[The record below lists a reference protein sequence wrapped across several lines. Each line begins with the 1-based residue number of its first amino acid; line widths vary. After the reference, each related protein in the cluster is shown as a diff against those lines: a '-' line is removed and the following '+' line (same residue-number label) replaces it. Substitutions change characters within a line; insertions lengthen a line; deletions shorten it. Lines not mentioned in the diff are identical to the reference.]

1 MERKEYQTINGV
13 HVYEITWDT
22 TNNKSNVGNLPVEV
36 DLPFRTSYND
46 DVINEASIF
55 DGLTALYDC
64 MPTGFKFE
72 YKCLGETK
80 NETEFFK
87 VSYIHRDDLKFKG
100 FDVSNVTDEDM
111 RAIASVMNDVYLD
124 GEFWDDLEYASDK
137 IGVPRTEEEDEE

>member
-1 MERKEYQTINGV
+1 MEKKEYQTINGV

-22 TNNKSNVGNLPVEV
+22 TNKLNVGNLPVEV

-72 YKCLGETK
+72 YKYLVETN
-80 NETEFFK
+80 NET
-87 VSYIHRDDLKFKG
+87 
-100 FDVSNVTDEDM
+100 
-111 RAIASVMNDVYLD
+111 
-124 GEFWDDLEYASDK
+124 EFWDDLEYAADK
-137 IGVPRTEEEDEE
+137 IGVPHTEEEDEE

>member
-22 TNNKSNVGNLPVEV
+22 TNKSNVGNLPVEV

-72 YKCLGETK
+72 YKSLGETN
-80 NETEFFK
+80 NESEFFK

-111 RAIASVMNDVYLD
+111 RDIATVMNDVYLD
-124 GEFWDDLEYASDK
+124 GEFWDDLEYAADK

>member
-1 MERKEYQTINGV
+1 MEKKDYQTINGV

-22 TNNKSNVGNLPVEV
+22 TNKSNIGNLPVEV

-55 DGLTALYDC
+55 DGLMALYDC

-72 YKCLGETK
+72 YKSLGET
-80 NETEFFK
+80 NNDSEFFK

-111 RAIASVMNDVYLD
+111 RDIATVMNDVYLD
-124 GEFWDDLEYASDK
+124 GEFWDDLEYAADK
-137 IGVPRTEEEDEE
+137 IGVPHTEEEDEE